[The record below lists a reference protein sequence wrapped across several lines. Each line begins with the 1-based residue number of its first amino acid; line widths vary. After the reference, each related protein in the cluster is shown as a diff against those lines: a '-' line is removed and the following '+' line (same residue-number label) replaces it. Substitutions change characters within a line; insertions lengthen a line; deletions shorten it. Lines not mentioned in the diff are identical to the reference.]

1 MGKISYYPL
10 FSLKVTVLFG
20 LLLLA
25 TAVTPTLA
33 LAQNTSATSVVP
45 ALLYA
50 DQMPALPGG
59 GGNAALVAAL
69 QKNFKYPKP
78 VTAKPAEGRVVV
90 SITVEADGSI
100 RETKVVKSPRANC
113 NAAVVAAVQRLPR
126 FVPGRHN
133 GQPVPVVVTVP
144 LSVLLDPVAPDS
156 ATATTQP

>member
-1 MGKISYYPL
+1 MKNSCYCQL
-10 FSLKVTVLFG
+10 FIAKEGVFAG

-25 TAVTPTLA
+25 MALIPTLT
-33 LAQNTSATSVVP
+33 LAQKTSATSAVP

-59 GGNAALVAAL
+59 GGNVALVAAL

-78 VTAKPAEGRVVV
+78 VTAKPVEGRVVV

-100 RETKVVKSPRANC
+100 RETRVVKSPRASYD
-113 NAAVVAAVQRLPR
+113 AAVVAAVQRLPR
-126 FVPGRHN
+126 FVPGRQN

-144 LSVLLDPVAPDS
+144 LSMLLDPVAPDS